1 MVHSIS
7 GANCTEGPSGNGPT
21 YGKGSWMMNVFEFAK
36 QSPDIDLF
44 MATVDERL
52 TLSAA
57 NARFKFQYRVDD
69 GESLPA
75 GSQLGKAIALAVKQR
90 QNIAGLVIEESFA
103 GRTMQLLLYVYRS
116 ESESGGQPR
125 EQYHIALFDVTGLFH
140 FYETKLAN
148 ERRKLIGDMAAGTA
162 NSILNPLAVVKGSLQ
177 LIESTLKSYFA
188 SSPLV
193 DFHMFQNLDQYLK
206 LAYNQVQE
214 ISSYVKRWLLLG
226 KPFQLELRPV
236 LVSAFLETFIPTLQR
251 EAIKHGVPLVCEY
264 PASDGSMLVDPH
276 YLKEVLS
283 EFVKNSFEASNRGE
297 IRFSVQL
304 ADEATVITIRDTG
317 TGIAP
322 EILEQARKPFFT
334 TKETAIGLGL
344 NFCEVV
350 LDKMGGHFQLTGSET
365 GTEVRIVLPKA
376 PKV

>member
-1 MVHSIS
+1 MD
-7 GANCTEGPSGNGPT
+7 
-21 YGKGSWMMNVFEFAK
+21 VFDFAK

-57 NARFKFQYRVDD
+57 NARFKFQYRVND

-75 GSQLGKAIALAVKQR
+75 ASQLGKAIALAVKQR

-103 GRTMQLLLYVYRS
+103 GRTMQLLLYVYRC

-140 FYETKLAN
+140 FYETQLAN

-236 LVSAFLETFIPTLQR
+236 LVSAFLETFIPTVQR

-283 EFVKNSFEASNRGE
+283 EFIKNSFEASNRGE

-304 ADEATVITIRDTG
+304 ADETTVITIRDTG

-322 EILEQARKPFFT
+322 DVLEQARKPFFT

-376 PKV
+376 PKD